1 MNKLS
6 KEKQQQLI
14 AVAMAGVVVIGL
26 LYFFVISAQGKSKA
40 GKKAEI
46 ESTQQAVDEATK
58 LKKDTPAIQQQ
69 LDEVMARQ
77 DAMEKNMA
85 AGDLYSWVI
94 LTVNDF
100 KAKGGYR
107 VQIPYFS
114 REERVGI
121 GMYGDFP
128 YEAVKYQLKGNGFF
142 HDIGKFLADF
152 ENAFPFIRVQN
163 IDITPEGGVSTGP
176 EAEKLSFKF
185 EIVVPLKPKETGK

>member
-6 KEKQQQLI
+6 KDKQQQLI
-14 AVAMAGVVVIGL
+14 AVAMASVVVIGL

-46 ESTQQAVDEATK
+46 EATQLAVDEASK
-58 LKKDTPAIQQQ
+58 LKKDTPAIQEQ
-69 LDEVMARQ
+69 LEEVMARQ
-77 DAMEKNMA
+77 AVMEKNMA

-94 LTVNDF
+94 LAVNDF

-114 REERVGI
+114 REERAGI

-128 YEAVKYQLKGNGFF
+128 YEAVKYQLKGNGYY
-142 HDIGKFLADF
+142 HDFGKFLADF

-163 IDITPEGGVSTGP
+163 FDITPEGGVSTGP

-185 EIVVPLKPKETGK
+185 EIVVLLKPKESGK

>member
-6 KEKQQQLI
+6 KDKQQQLI
-14 AVAMAGVVVIGL
+14 AVAMASVVVIGL

-46 ESTQQAVDEATK
+46 ETAQASVDEALK
-58 LKKDTPAIQQQ
+58 LKKDTPAIQEQ
-69 LDEVMARQ
+69 LDEVTARQ
-77 DAMEKNMA
+77 EAMEKNMA

-100 KAKGGYR
+100 KSKGGYR
-107 VQIPYFS
+107 VQIPNFS

-128 YEAVKYQLKGNGFF
+128 YDAVKYQLKGNGYY
-142 HDIGKFLADF
+142 HDLGKFLADF

-163 IDITPEGGVSTGP
+163 LDILPEGGVSTGA
-176 EAEKLSFKF
+176 EAEKLSFRF
-185 EIVVPLKPKETGK
+185 EIVVPLKPKE